1 MEGSQISRVR
11 RFSLDLGGFLLKV
24 GNAGLVRMDTEAQ
37 DKVLLEKR
45 AQRSLIKVWS
55 KETSLVTLQR
65 MTEGRF
71 GR

>member
-37 DKVLLEKR
+37 DKVLVEKR

-55 KETSLVTLQR
+55 RSLSLSVDGWR
-65 MTEGRF
+65 DGWKD
-71 GR
+71 G

>member
-1 MEGSQISRVR
+1 MLKLDSTKTEREGQ
-11 RFSLDLGGFLLKV
+11 
-24 GNAGLVRMDTEAQ
+24 AGLYQ
-37 DKVLLEKR
+37 Q